1 MRRIRLFLLACT
13 VALSSIVWSAGPVA
27 AAADNEV
34 YYLALGDSLAV
45 GYQPDGT
52 VLNRAVVSK
61 LGVKIGDI
69 TLKISRRPEAASLQL
84 HAPRR

>member
-34 YYLALGDSLAV
+34 YYLALGDSLAA
-45 GYQPDGT
+45 GYQPRGAQEWVIPISST
-52 VLNRAVVSK
+52 PSSGPKSRLPIHEPGL
-61 LGVKIGDI
+61 LGGDNQF
-69 TLKISRRPEAASLQL
+69 R
-84 HAPRR
+84 